1 MRKGKKMK
9 ENKEERIRITRGDEG
24 RKKGENEKEE
34 KRECRRK
41 HEKERKGGRMKERV
55 WEET

>member
-1 MRKGKKMK
+1 MK
-9 ENKEERIRITRGDEG
+9 ENKEERIRITRGDER

-55 WEET
+55 WEKT